1 MFDDDGSHIHD
12 IGWRK
17 GNVLYWVSNTFLEDL
32 SNTQMIDLAESAQ
45 SIDAAA
51 H

>member
-1 MFDDDGSHIHD
+1 MFVDDGSHIHD
-12 IGWRK
+12 IGWRE

-32 SNTQMIDLAESAQ
+32 SNTQMIDLAVSAQ